1 MNISPTLPTVKTNK
15 MLTYDKPRINYKRRD
30 DHKEMA
36 VCMDVYKKNWDT
48 KELSA
53 LDSDGGCEQRLSP
66 VYLL

>member
-1 MNISPTLPTVKTNK
+1 

-53 LDSDGGCEQRLSP
+53 LDSDGGCEQQLSP